1 MDWTEEVY
9 QKIKRKN
16 EILFSKDS
24 IFLQDLILLIQQ
36 QNHRTLALWAFDLA
50 DETIKKLQIRHPGEE
65 RPAMALQA
73 ARLWAFGKIKMPV
86 AQRKILDCHAA
97 AKEMGSMEDAALCH
111 AIGQACSVVHTRG
124 HAIGFPIY
132 DLTSL
137 IYRYGIEDGKAYAEK
152 RKQEYWD
159 KMMLWHA
166 RQDEYNGMWTDFML
180 K

>member
-1 MDWTEEVY
+1 MDRGSLSKNKTEESNF
-9 QKIKRKN
+9 IFKRQH
-16 EILFSKDS
+16 LFTRSDS
-24 IFLQDLILLIQQ
+24 LDSAAES
-36 QNHRTLALWAFDLA
+36 QNLSLWAFDLA
-50 DETIKKLQIRHPGEE
+50 DETIKKLQICHPGEK

-73 ARLWAFGKIKMPV
+73 ARLWAFGQIKMPV

-97 AKEMGSMEDAALCH
+97 AKEMESMEDAALCH

-152 RKQEYWD
+152 RKQ
-159 KMMLWHA
+159 
-166 RQDEYNGMWTDFML
+166 NSIC
-180 K
+180 